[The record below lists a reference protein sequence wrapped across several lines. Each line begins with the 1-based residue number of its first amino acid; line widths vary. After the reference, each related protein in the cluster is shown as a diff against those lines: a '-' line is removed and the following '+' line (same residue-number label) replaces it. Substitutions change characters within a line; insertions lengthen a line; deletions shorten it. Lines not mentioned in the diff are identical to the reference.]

1 LNTEEPSSKAKYGIM
16 RNSEKSR
23 EEIYK
28 IVVLQAAL
36 IIIIIMKAY
45 LLHNGSAS

>member
-1 LNTEEPSSKAKYGIM
+1 LNKEEPSSKAKYGIM
-16 RNSEKSR
+16 RNSKKSR

-28 IVVLQAAL
+28 IVILQAAL
-36 IIIIIMKAY
+36 MKKIIKAY

>member
-1 LNTEEPSSKAKYGIM
+1 LNIEEPSPKAKYGIM

-23 EEIYK
+23 EVIYK

-36 IIIIIMKAY
+36 VKKNESVPFA
-45 LLHNGSAS
+45 